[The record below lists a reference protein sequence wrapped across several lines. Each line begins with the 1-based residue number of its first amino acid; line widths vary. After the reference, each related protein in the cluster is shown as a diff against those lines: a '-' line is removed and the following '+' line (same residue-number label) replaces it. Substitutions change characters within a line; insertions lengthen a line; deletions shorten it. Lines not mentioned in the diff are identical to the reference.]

1 MSINE
6 RKWCLENWTERKEF
20 KENVLRDLFIWITK
34 PFINYIPYIYVY
46 ASMHAP
52 ARARV
57 CTHILHICIYINIC
71 YTHSHT
77 HMPTHRHSH
86 VYTHTHTY
94 IRTAISFLANRK
106 GLRLQRGP
114 SERPKSLGPILNRAW
129 KTKSNPLIQVFQL
142 SPQLSVASN

>member
-46 ASMHAP
+46 VSMHAP

-57 CTHILHICIYINIC
+57 CVYTYTAHMHIYTYMLHTLTHTCLH
-71 YTHSHT
+71 TDT
-77 HMPTHRHSH
+77 HMST
-86 VYTHTHTY
+86 YTHTY

-142 SPQLSVASN
+142 SPQLSAASN